1 MAPGAVMGFRP
12 GEEHQSSNIRKAIEE
27 AGLDMGAVWIA
38 YFTMGGNAGTWE
50 VEAYIGGALSLPALE
65 RDILA
70 QAINELIDEL
80 PPRRKATFS
89 DDGADIDHGRMNS
102 ILGRALMPPPS
113 RDDGPGSS
121 TDTGAGG
128 GSAAEGPPEPED
140 GDGEDRRESAGR
152 GGYGNRQ
159 GDEETDGDTRQRY
172 SGDGGDE

>member
-1 MAPGAVMGFRP
+1 MGFRP
-12 GEEHQSSNIRKAIEE
+12 GEENQSSNIRKAIDE

-89 DDGADIDHGRMNS
+89 DAVDVSHGS
-102 ILGRALMPPPS
+102 LDSSGRGLIPPPS
-113 RDDGPGSS
+113 REDSAETSEDSER
-121 TDTGAGG
+121 GG
-128 GSAAEGPPEPED
+128 GSAAGKTPETEGAD
-140 GDGEDRRESAGR
+140 GGNRGGSAEL
-152 GGYGNRQ
+152 GGYGSRFDDD
-159 GDEETDGDTRQRY
+159 DEEGEGDTRQRY